1 MLVPNYN
8 NHYWDL
14 FTSIYHNFLR
24 TPYEEGVIYPPGA
37 NFICWIMS
45 NFFSYTQYHYGV
57 NNMRDSQIGMFMMLI
72 FLLSTMT
79 FLIAL
84 LYKDFIAHSIEKLLF
99 IITLLFSAP
108 FIREISKINIITLCV
123 ILTYFFLLF
132 RNQSKKYIQILAF
145 VCLACAVSIKI
156 YPVFLG
162 LFLLKE
168 KKWKETAICLVI
180 GATIFFLPFFFFGGI
195 TGLPLML
202 KNIFNT
208 TTIFTENGLGFKINI
223 ANTVNIIGELLNADS
238 NNVQLIGNTLNYFIL
253 CCAIFS
259 FFFLKHNWQSVTLLS
274 LIFLSYPSFSN
285 SYAILF
291 LVPALVMFLNTEKE
305 TTIQNIFYVT
315 LFVLLF
321 APMCFGGQDIFPS
334 LKGVTRVNLF
344 TFIESIAII
353 LLEIAL
359 IIEGLIHFCKR
370 IYKKR
375 TTLIIENNI

>member
-1 MLVPNYN
+1 
-8 NHYWDL
+8 
-14 FTSIYHNFLR
+14 
-24 TPYEEGVIYPPGA
+24 
-37 NFICWIMS
+37 
-45 NFFSYTQYHYGV
+45 
-57 NNMRDSQIGMFMMLI
+57 
-72 FLLSTMT
+72 
-79 FLIAL
+79 
-84 LYKDFIAHSIEKLLF
+84 
-99 IITLLFSAP
+99 
-108 FIREISKINIITLCV
+108 
-123 ILTYFFLLF
+123 
-132 RNQSKKYIQILAF
+132 
-145 VCLACAVSIKI
+145 
-156 YPVFLG
+156 
-162 LFLLKE
+162 
-168 KKWKETAICLVI
+168 
-180 GATIFFLPFFFFGGI
+180 
-195 TGLPLML
+195 ML

-321 APMCFGGQDIFPS
+321 APMCFGGRDIFPS

-359 IIEGLIHFCKR
+359 ISVC
-370 IYKKR
+370 
-375 TTLIIENNI
+375 